1 MVLMTQVERGQG
13 MPGSF
18 TNQIVGLVR
27 FSYPALNGFTRVPA
41 DLGDLRAQL
50 YDPARLAR
58 RFHLFE
64 HLTLPSLHAQTDADF
79 QVLFVI
85 GTDLPEPAR
94 DRLQAAIAPLVG
106 ARIVALEPMQH
117 YQATQNAFAGRRDAG
132 ASHLTSFR
140 LDDDDALDRGFI
152 ARLRA
157 TAAALVPIAA
167 DRPLVIGA
175 NRGFFLR
182 QTPGGNELFDVVEK
196 LPLGIG
202 LAMVAPRASGENI
215 FRRNHRLLP
224 QFYRTFT
231 DTETPA
237 FIRAIHPDNDSEPHG
252 SGVDHAMTEG
262 QIAAAIAAHFPF
274 TMAQLKSL

>member
-1 MVLMTQVERGQG
+1 MAGRLK
-13 MPGSF
+13 
-18 TNQIVGLVR
+18 NQIIGLVR
-27 FSYPALNGFTRVPA
+27 FSYPALNGFTRVPP
-41 DLGDLRAQL
+41 DLAGLAAQL

-64 HLTLPSLHAQTDADF
+64 SLTLPSLLAQTDPGF
-79 QVLFVI
+79 QTLFLI
-85 GTDLPEPAR
+85 GTGLPEPAR
-94 DRLQAAIAPLVG
+94 DRLQSAIAPLAG
-106 ARIVALEPMQH
+106 ARIVALEPMPH
-117 YQATQNAFAGRRDAG
+117 YPATQQAFAGLRDEN

-157 TAAALVPIAA
+157 SVAALLPLGPG
-167 DRPLVIGA
+167 RPLVIGA

-182 QTPGGNELFDVVEK
+182 QSPAGNALYDVVEK

-202 LAMVAPRASGENI
+202 LAMTAPMASAENI

-224 QFYRTFT
+224 QFYSTFT
-231 DTETPA
+231 DAETPA
-237 FIRAIHPDNDSEPHG
+237 FIRSLHPDNDSEPHA
-252 SGVDHAMTEG
+252 SGVDHQMTED

>member
-1 MVLMTQVERGQG
+1 MARG
-13 MPGSF
+13 F
-18 TNQIVGLVR
+18 RNQIVGLVR
-27 FSYPALNGFTRVPA
+27 FSYPAQGGFAKRPA
-41 DLGDLRAQL
+41 ASVSVEAQL
-50 YDPARLAR
+50 YDPARLER

-64 HLTLPSLHAQTDADF
+64 HLTLPSLLAQTDPDF
-79 QVLFVI
+79 QTLFVI
-85 GTDLPEPAR
+85 GIDLPEPAR
-94 DRLQAAIAPLVG
+94 DRLQAAIAPLRG
-106 ARIVALEPMQH
+106 AVIVALEPMPH
-117 YQATQNAFAGRRDAG
+117 YGATQKAFAVLRDAR
-132 ASHLTSFR
+132 ASHVTSFR
-140 LDDDDALDRGFI
+140 LDDDDALDCGFI

-157 TAAALVPIAA
+157 TVAALRPVAA

-182 QTPGGNELFDVVEK
+182 QAPGGNELFDVVEK

-202 LAMVAPRASGENI
+202 LAMVVPQVSEENI

-224 QFYRTFT
+224 QFYSTFT

-237 FIRAIHPDNDSEPHG
+237 FIRSIHPDNDSEPHG
-252 SGVDHAMTEG
+252 SGVDHKMTEV

>member
-1 MVLMTQVERGQG
+1 MPITRVDRGQG
-13 MPGSF
+13 MRGSF
-18 TNQIVGLVR
+18 TNQIIGLVR
-27 FSYPALNGFTRVPA
+27 FSYPALSGFTRVPS
-41 DLGDLRAQL
+41 DLAALTAQL

-64 HLTLPSLHAQTDADF
+64 HLTLPSLLAQTDPDF
-79 QVLFVI
+79 QTLFVI

-94 DRLQAAIAPLVG
+94 DRLQAAIAPLAG

-117 YQATQNAFAGRRDAG
+117 YPATQKAFAVLRDAG

-140 LDDDDALDRGFI
+140 LDDDDALDRRFI

-157 TAAALVPIAA
+157 TAAALLPIAA
-167 DRPLVIGA
+167 GRPLVIGA
-175 NRGFFLR
+175 NRGFFLL
-182 QTPGGNELFDVVEK
+182 QVPGGNELFDVVEK

-202 LAMVAPRASGENI
+202 LAMVVPQVSDENI

-224 QFYRTFT
+224 QFYSTFT

-237 FIRAIHPDNDSEPHG
+237 FIRSIHPDNDSEPHG
-252 SGVDHAMTEG
+252 SGVDHKMNED
-262 QIAAAIAAHFPF
+262 QIVAAIAAHFPF
-274 TMAQLKSL
+274 TTAQLKSL